1 MSENRENKENLSN
14 WKTEIELFTQ
24 KSNTL
29 CIAIYNLKADLVYAN
44 PAFQQLIVGNKK
56 DNLINP
62 TFNDLI
68 AAPKDENHIVFNG
81 FLTIG
86 SITNN
91 QSIKAQVYQKKDELL
106 IVGEVEIDE
115 LKKLNITMLELNREV
130 NNLQRQ
136 LIKEKKQLAEINKKL
151 SLLNE
156 EKNRILGIAA
166 HDLRNPI
173 GTIRGYAQLLS
184 QRFHKISIDDISKFL
199 SVIINSSN
207 FSLNLLNDLLD
218 ISKIESGSVQ
228 LNYTKINYIDF
239 VKAIIDQN
247 QILATQKGINISLK
261 QDANDLMVTIDTQ
274 KIEQVL
280 NNLLSNSIKF
290 SKPNTNI
297 VMRISV
303 TDKFFK
309 SEVIDQGQGISEEDR
324 KGIFNPFQT
333 SKVKPTAGEKST
345 GLGLA
350 ITKKIITEHGGEI
363 YVKSKPGEG
372 SNFYFTLPYNQ

>member
-1 MSENRENKENLSN
+1 MAENKESKSILSN

-24 KSNTL
+24 KSKTF
-29 CIAIYNLKADLVYAN
+29 CIAIYNTDGDLIYAN
-44 PAFQQLIVGNKK
+44 PAYQHLIVGNNK
-56 DNLINP
+56 DTLLNP
-62 TFNDLI
+62 TFHDLI
-68 AAPKDENHIVFNG
+68 ETKNKEKQVVFDG

-86 SITNN
+86 SITKN
-91 QSIKAQVYQKKDELL
+91 QSIKALVYQKNDELL
-106 IVGEVEIDE
+106 IIGEVEIEE
-115 LKKLNITMLELNREV
+115 LKMLNVTMIELNREV

-136 LIKEKKQLAEINKKL
+136 LIKEKKQLAETNKKL
-151 SLLNE
+151 SILNE

-173 GTIRGYAQLLS
+173 GTIRGYAELLS
-184 QRFHKISIDDISKFL
+184 QRFHKISIEDINKFL

-228 LNYTKINYIDF
+228 LHYTKINYIDF

-261 QDANDLMVTIDTQ
+261 QDTSDFLVTIDTQ

-280 NNLLSNSIKF
+280 NNLLSNAIKF
-290 SKPNTNI
+290 SKPNTN
-297 VMRISV
+297 VVLRISA
-303 TDKFFK
+303 TNNFFK
-309 SEVIDQGQGISEEDR
+309 SEVIDQGQGISEEDLT
-324 KGIFNPFQT
+324 GIFNPFQT
-333 SKVKPTAGEKST
+333 TKVKPTAGEKST

-363 YVKSKPGEG
+363 HVKSKPGEG
-372 SNFYFTLPYNQ
+372 SNFYFTLPYK